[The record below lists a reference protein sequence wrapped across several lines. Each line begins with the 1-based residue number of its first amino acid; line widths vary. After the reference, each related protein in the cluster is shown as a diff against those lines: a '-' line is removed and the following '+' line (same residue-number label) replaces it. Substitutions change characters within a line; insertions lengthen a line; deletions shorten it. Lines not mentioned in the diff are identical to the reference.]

1 MQNSI
6 TTYLMEQPK
15 QDRALRLLALMLQRT
30 RKYSVSQLAEVL
42 EVDKRTVY
50 RYINTFNEAGYV
62 VLTDHHHVR
71 LATGTAIHKQLSDLL
86 FFNQEEAMT
95 LYNAIES
102 IESDTRLREE
112 LKSKLA
118 TIYGTSLVSE
128 KLMRMEKNRNTKHL
142 MEAIEKRR
150 RAVLKGYSSPSSNTQ
165 RDRLVE
171 PFALTED
178 KKYVWAFEMES
189 AMCKVFRISRIQSV
203 EMQEQVWL
211 CGRLHQQGHMD
222 GFRTVSMDGSTLP
235 ARIRMKRRAYN
246 LLTEEFPLCEQDIV
260 QADETEEWV
269 LDTRVSNYK
278 SITRF
283 IVGLADQIV
292 IETPALRQYVH
303 DYVQQWLASL

>member
-1 MQNSI
+1 
-6 TTYLMEQPK
+6 MEQPK
-15 QDRALRLLALMLQRT
+15 QDRALRMLAMMLQRT
-30 RKYSVSQLAEVL
+30 HRYSVSQMAERL
-42 EVDKRTVY
+42 GIDRRTVY

-102 IESDTRLREE
+102 IETDTRLREE

-150 RAVLKGYSSPSSNTQ
+150 RAILRGYSSPSSNTQ

-171 PFALTED
+171 PFALSED
-178 KKYVWAFEMES
+178 KKYVWAFETES
-189 AMCKVFRISRIQSV
+189 GTCKVFRISRIQSV
-203 EMQEQVWL
+203 DVQEQVWL
-211 CGRLHQQGHMD
+211 CSRLHRQGHMD
-222 GFRTVSMDGSTLP
+222 AFRMVSMDGSTLP

-246 LLTEEFPLCEQDIV
+246 LLMEEFPLCETDV
-260 QADETEEWV
+260 SADSDREEWV
-269 LDTRVSNYK
+269 LDTQVSNYRG
-278 SITRF
+278 IARF
-283 IVGLADQIV
+283 ILGLADQIT
-292 IETPALRQYVH
+292 IETPELQRYIRAFVS
-303 DYVQQWLASL
+303 QWL

>member
-1 MQNSI
+1 M
-6 TTYLMEQPK
+6 
-15 QDRALRLLALMLQRT
+15 
-30 RKYSVSQLAEVL
+30 
-42 EVDKRTVY
+42 
-50 RYINTFNEAGYV
+50 

-112 LKSKLA
+112 LKAKLA

-128 KLMRMEKNRNTKHL
+128 KLIRMEKNRNTKHL
-142 MEAIEKRR
+142 MECIELRR

-171 PFALTED
+171 PFALSED
-178 KKYVWAFEMES
+178 KKYVWAFEIET

-211 CGRLHQQGHMD
+211 CSRLHRQGHMD
-222 GFRTVSMDGSTLP
+222 AFRTVSMDGSTLP

-246 LLTEEFPLCEQDIV
+246 LLMEEFPLCEQDV
-260 QADETEEWV
+260 SAVSGQEEWV
-269 LDTRVSNYK
+269 LDTQVSNYK

-292 IETPALRQYVH
+292 IETPQLRRYVS
-303 DYVQQWLASL
+303 DYVQQWLARL

>member
-1 MQNSI
+1 
-6 TTYLMEQPK
+6 MEQPK
-15 QDRALRLLALMLQRT
+15 QDRALRMLAMMLQHTRRYSASQMAEQLGVDRRT
-30 RKYSVSQLAEVL
+30 I
-42 EVDKRTVY
+42 Y

-62 VLTDHHHVR
+62 VLTDHHHIR

-102 IESDTRLREE
+102 IETDTRLKEE

-118 TIYGTSLVSE
+118 TIYGTSLVTE
-128 KLMRMEKNRNTKHL
+128 KLMRMEKNHNTKHL

-150 RAVLKGYSSPSSNTQ
+150 RAILKGYSSPSSNTQ

-171 PFALTED
+171 PFALSED
-178 KKYVWAFEMES
+178 KKYVWAFELES
-189 AMCKVFRISRIQSV
+189 AKNKVFRISRIQSV
-203 EMQEQVWL
+203 EMQEQVCL
-211 CGRLHQQGHMD
+211 CSRLHKKGYMD
-222 GFRTVSMDGSTLP
+222 AFRNISNDGSTLP

-246 LLTEEFPLCEQDIV
+246 LLMEEFPLCEQDV
-260 QADETEEWV
+260 SSVSGQEEWV
-269 LDTRVSNYK
+269 LDTQVSNYK

-292 IETPALRQYVH
+292 IETPQLRRYVS
-303 DYVQQWLASL
+303 DYVQQWLARL

>member
-1 MQNSI
+1 
-6 TTYLMEQPK
+6 MEQPK

-30 RKYSVSQLAEVL
+30 RKYSVSQLAELL

-102 IESDTRLREE
+102 IETDTRLREE

-178 KKYVWAFEMES
+178 KKYVWAFEIES

-203 EMQEQVWL
+203 EVQEQVWL
-211 CGRLHQQGHMD
+211 CGRLHKQGYMD
-222 GFRTVSMDGSTLP
+222 AFRTVSMDGSTLP
-235 ARIRMKRRAYN
+235 ARIRLKRRAYN
-246 LLTEEFPLCEQDIV
+246 LLTEEFPLCEEDIV
-260 QADETEEWV
+260 QTEEAEEWV

-292 IETPALRQYVH
+292 IETPALRQFVH
-303 DYVQQWLASL
+303 DYVQQWLDPL

>member
-1 MQNSI
+1 
-6 TTYLMEQPK
+6 MEQPK
-15 QDRALRLLALMLQRT
+15 QERALRMLAFMLQRT
-30 RKYSVSQLAEVL
+30 RKYSVAQLAELLDVNR
-42 EVDKRTVY
+42 RTIY
-50 RYINTFNEAGYV
+50 RYVNTFNEAGYV

-71 LATGTAIHKQLSDLL
+71 LATGTAIHRQLSDLL

-102 IESDTRLREE
+102 IETDTHLREE

-150 RAVLKGYSSPSSNTQ
+150 RAVLKGYSSPSSDTQ

-171 PFALTED
+171 PFAITRD

-189 AMCKVFRISRIQSV
+189 AQCKVFRISRIQSV

-211 CGRLHQQGHMD
+211 CGRLHRQGHMD
-222 GFRTVSMDGSTLP
+222 AFRTVSMDGSTLP
-235 ARIRMKRRAYN
+235 ARIKMKRRAYN
-246 LLTEEFPLCEQDIV
+246 LLMEEFPLCEQDIL
-260 QADETEEWV
+260 QCDNQEEWV
-269 LDTRVSNYK
+269 LDTKVSNYK

-283 IVGLADQIV
+283 IVGLADQIS
-292 IETPALRQYVH
+292 IETPELRRYVTE
-303 DYVQQWLASL
+303 YVQQWLTLL